1 MTSPSL
7 TLQNMQTKIQEM
19 GNIIETIKNKKPDDI
34 NIESTINVLKANL
47 QEALNTINI
56 LSDNYKPSEIY
67 GNSLI
72 EDMKKNDNKYF
83 YKEDINIKITE
94 LLKKEY
100 DMLKFLSNN
109 NIEIIKNKIQIK
121 INEITD
127 AELKENIK
135 KSINL
140 VDSTINII

>member
-1 MTSPSL
+1 MTTPAL

-19 GNIIETIKNKKPDDI
+19 GNIIETIKNKKPDDM

-56 LSDNYKPSEIY
+56 ISDNYKPSEIY
-67 GNSLI
+67 ANSLFDDI
-72 EDMKKNDNKYF
+72 KKNNNKYF
-83 YKEDINIKITE
+83 YKEDANIKITE
-94 LLKKEY
+94 LFKKEY

-127 AELKENIK
+127 SELKKNIK
-135 KSINL
+135 KSVNL